1 MISMGVLL
9 LMMPLADKVL
19 PVAWVALAYVV
30 LALIATIMGVK
41 FTLLSVW
48 EINRE
53 RYDQHMKDMRE
64 IVKEELKKDRSA

>member
-1 MISMGVLL
+1 MVVCF
-9 LMMPLADKVL
+9 LMMLFSDNVL